1 MDRMTEISLT
11 PPSLRAHGA
20 QGFSQ
25 MDCLMLSQAGKCA
38 MPRHES
44 IARAHYLV
52 PTGCVCCWP
61 KRQALPAAPGSQL
74 LKMMAK
80 AMNEAPET
88 AFLCINERTLSRARA
103 EDALQPAK
111 EQIKGALM
119 CAGCMCY
126 WRRRG
131 ALPAVVGRQQLPRKR
146 AKP

>member
-1 MDRMTEISLT
+1 MLLAEET
-11 PPSLRAHGA
+11 
-20 QGFSQ
+20 GFAS
-25 MDCLMLSQAGKCA
+25 CSG
-38 MPRHES
+38 ES
-44 IARAHYLV
+44 IAEND
-52 PTGCVCCWP
+52 G
-61 KRQALPAAPGSQL
+61 
-74 LKMMAK
+74 K